1 MIDDTNS
8 INILNHTIMSTNFR
22 NNMREVMKNAHR
34 FFKVTGESF
43 SECLKRAW
51 VVYKLSK
58 AMKVKTVQFFYQK
71 VSGEIRQAFGTMRE
85 EVIHDKV
92 KGTGKVKNDD
102 MFTYWDTEKGAFRSF
117 KKFNLIRIA

>member
-1 MIDDTNS
+1 MIDDANS

-92 KGTGKVKNDD
+92 KGTGKVK
-102 MFTYWDTEKGAFRSF
+102 MMICLLTGILRKGLSEASRSST
-117 KKFNLIRIA
+117 L

>member
-1 MIDDTNS
+1 
-8 INILNHTIMSTNFR
+8 
-22 NNMREVMKNAHR
+22 
-34 FFKVTGESF
+34 
-43 SECLKRAW
+43 
-51 VVYKLSK
+51 
-58 AMKVKTVQFFYQK
+58 
-71 VSGEIRQAFGTMRE
+71 MRE

>member
-1 MIDDTNS
+1 M
-8 INILNHTIMSTNFR
+8 
-22 NNMREVMKNAHR
+22 
-34 FFKVTGESF
+34 
-43 SECLKRAW
+43 
-51 VVYKLSK
+51 VYKLSK
-58 AMKVKTVQFFYQK
+58 AMKTKTVQFFYQK

>member
-1 MIDDTNS
+1 
-8 INILNHTIMSTNFR
+8 MSTNFR

-58 AMKVKTVQFFYQK
+58 AMN
-71 VSGEIRQAFGTMRE
+71 
-85 EVIHDKV
+85 
-92 KGTGKVKNDD
+92 GKA
-102 MFTYWDTEKGAFRSF
+102 TQ
-117 KKFNLIRIA
+117 L